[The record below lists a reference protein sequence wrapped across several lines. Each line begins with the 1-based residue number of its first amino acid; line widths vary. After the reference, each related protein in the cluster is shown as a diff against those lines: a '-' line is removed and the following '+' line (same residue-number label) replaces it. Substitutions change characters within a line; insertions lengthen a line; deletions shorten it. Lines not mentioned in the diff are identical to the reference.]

1 MKPSEMTDDEL
12 RVAIAEELG
21 WTIIPPVLNQAMIQ
35 IGIKPNDKMRAIV
48 PLPNWSDDIAAAMG
62 LLCKMVRD
70 RKTFVGAIIH
80 YRIKSYDVT
89 LWKISADDHIRD
101 VKTKHDNT
109 PKGIARAICE
119 AWLTARRTNG

>member
-1 MKPSEMTDDEL
+1 MKPSEMTDADL
-12 RVAIAEELG
+12 QLAIAEELG
-21 WTIIPPVLNQAMIQ
+21 WRKMCCGVNPD
-35 IGIKPNDKMRAIV
+35 IGHWHSPEGNCHLGNS
-48 PLPNWSDDIAAAMG
+48 LPNYTGDNNAAMG

-70 RKTFVGAIIH
+70 RKTFVGAIIN

-119 AWLTARRTNG
+119 AWLTARRNDG